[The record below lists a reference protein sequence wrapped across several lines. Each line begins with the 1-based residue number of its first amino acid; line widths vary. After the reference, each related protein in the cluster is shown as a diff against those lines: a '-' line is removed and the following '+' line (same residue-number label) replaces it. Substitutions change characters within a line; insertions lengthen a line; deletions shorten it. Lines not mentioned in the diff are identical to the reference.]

1 MVAERIKAL
10 VHQVGY
16 RQNVLDFPTFVSVL
30 MGFGAPIL
38 LQQLKQTK
46 VMSKTILITGAS
58 RGFGQ
63 LWTKAFLQQGYRVAA
78 TARNLASLEE
88 LKAEF
93 GSQLLPIQLDVTDRG
108 AAIEAVQQAHQQFGH
123 IDVLINNAGYG
134 LFGSVEETGEQ
145 QARDLMETNFFG
157 LLWLTQA
164 VLPIMREQGSGHI
177 IQVSSVLGLITW
189 PNVGLYNASKFA
201 VEGLSETLASEVA
214 DFGIHV
220 SLVEPAPYA
229 TDYAGSS
236 AVRTQPLPA
245 YEPLKARLQAGYA
258 DLPVGQP
265 EATTAA
271 ILHLIKSEQ
280 PPLRLLLGKLAYP
293 LIKQGYNSRFAEWD
307 AWNEVATA
315 AQSV

>member
-1 MVAERIKAL
+1 
-10 VHQVGY
+10 
-16 RQNVLDFPTFVSVL
+16 
-30 MGFGAPIL
+30 
-38 LQQLKQTK
+38 
-46 VMSKTILITGAS
+46 MSKTILITGAS

-63 LWTKAFLQQGYRVAA
+63 LWTKAFLQAGYTVAA
-78 TARNLASLEE
+78 TARNLVSLEE

-93 GSQLLPIQLDVTDRG
+93 GSQLLPIQLDVTDRQ
-108 AAIEAVQQAHQQFGH
+108 AAIGAVHQAHQQFGR

-236 AVRTQPLPA
+236 AVRTHPLPA

-271 ILHLIKSEQ
+271 ILHLIESEQ

-315 AQSV
+315 AQGV

>member
-1 MVAERIKAL
+1 
-10 VHQVGY
+10 
-16 RQNVLDFPTFVSVL
+16 
-30 MGFGAPIL
+30 
-38 LQQLKQTK
+38 
-46 VMSKTILITGAS
+46 MSKTILITGAS

-63 LWTKAFLQQGYRVAA
+63 LWAKAFLQQGYQVAA
-78 TARNLASLEE
+78 TARNLTSLDE

-93 GSQLLPIQLDVTDRG
+93 GTQLLPLQLDVTDRQ
-108 AAIEAVQQAHQQFGH
+108 AAIRSVEQAHQQFGR

-134 LFGSVEETGEQ
+134 LFGSVEETSEQ
-145 QARDLMETNFFG
+145 QARALMETNFFG
-157 LLWLTQA
+157 TLWLTQA
-164 VLPIMREQGSGHI
+164 VLPIMRQQGHGHI

-201 VEGLSETLASEVA
+201 VEGLSETLAAEVNR
-214 DFGIHV
+214 FGIHV

-236 AVRTQPLPA
+236 AVITQPIPA
-245 YEPLKARLQAGYA
+245 YDALKASLQAKYA

-271 ILHLIKSEQ
+271 IVQLIESQQ

-293 LIKQGYNSRFAEWD
+293 LVKQGYESRFADWD
-307 AWNEVATA
+307 AWEQVATA
-315 AQSV
+315 AQGV

>member
-1 MVAERIKAL
+1 
-10 VHQVGY
+10 
-16 RQNVLDFPTFVSVL
+16 
-30 MGFGAPIL
+30 
-38 LQQLKQTK
+38 
-46 VMSKTILITGAS
+46 MSKIILITGAS

-63 LWTKAFLQQGYRVAA
+63 LWTKAFLEQGYTVAA
-78 TARNLASLEE
+78 TARNLASLDE

-93 GSQLLPIQLDVTDRG
+93 EAQLLPIQLDVTDREQ
-108 AAIEAVQQAHQQFGH
+108 AIEAVQQAHQQLGR

-134 LFGSVEETGEQ
+134 LFGSVEETSEQ

-164 VLPIMREQGSGHI
+164 VLPIMREQGHGHI

-201 VEGLSETLASEVA
+201 VEGLSETLASEVNS
-214 DFGIHV
+214 FGIHV

-236 AVRTQPLPA
+236 AVNSPLPA
-245 YEPLKARLQAGYA
+245 YAPLKASLQAKYA
-258 DLPVGQP
+258 DLPMGQP

-271 ILHLIKSEQ
+271 ILQLIESQQ

-293 LIKQGYNSRFAEWD
+293 LIKQGYQSRFNEWD
-307 AWNEVATA
+307 AWELVASA
-315 AQSV
+315 AQGV

>member
-1 MVAERIKAL
+1 M
-10 VHQVGY
+10 
-16 RQNVLDFPTFVSVL
+16 
-30 MGFGAPIL
+30 
-38 LQQLKQTK
+38 
-46 VMSKTILITGAS
+46 
-58 RGFGQ
+58 
-63 LWTKAFLQQGYRVAA
+63 
-78 TARNLASLEE
+78 EE

-93 GSQLLPIQLDVTDRG
+93 GPQLLTIQLDVTDRE
-108 AAIEAVQQAHQQFGH
+108 AAIRAVGQAHQQFGH
-123 IDVLINNAGYG
+123 LDVLINNAGYG
-134 LFGSVEETGEQ
+134 LFGSVEETSEQ

-164 VLPIMREQGSGHI
+164 VLPIMREQGGGHL

-201 VEGLSETLASEVA
+201 VEGLSETLASEVT

-258 DLPVGQP
+258 DLSVGQP

-271 ILHLIKSEQ
+271 ILQLIESQQ

-293 LIKQGYNSRFAEWD
+293 LIKQGYTNRFAEWD
-307 AWNEVATA
+307 AWQEVATTA
-315 AQSV
+315 HGI

>member
-1 MVAERIKAL
+1 
-10 VHQVGY
+10 
-16 RQNVLDFPTFVSVL
+16 
-30 MGFGAPIL
+30 
-38 LQQLKQTK
+38 
-46 VMSKTILITGAS
+46 MSKTILITGAS

-63 LWTKAFLQQGYRVAA
+63 LWTKAFLQQGYQVAA
-78 TARNLASLEE
+78 TARNGASLDE
-88 LKAEF
+88 LKAQF
-93 GSQLLPIQLDVTDRG
+93 GPQLLPIQLDVTDRK
-108 AAIEAVQQAHQQFGH
+108 AASRAVEQTKAQFGRL
-123 IDVLINNAGYG
+123 DVLINNAGYG
-134 LFGSVEETGEQ
+134 LFGSVEETSEQ

-164 VLPIMREQGSGHI
+164 ALPIMREQGCGHI

-201 VEGLSETLASEVA
+201 VEGLSETLASEVT

-236 AVRTQPLPA
+236 AVITQPLAA
-245 YEPLKARLQAGYA
+245 YAPLKASLQAKYA
-258 DLPVGQP
+258 DLPMGQP

-271 ILHLIKSEQ
+271 IIQLIESQQ

-293 LIKQGYNSRFAEWD
+293 LVKQGYESRFADWD
-307 AWNEVATA
+307 AWEQVATA
-315 AQSV
+315 AQGV